1 MRRIPWD
8 LLLALLAGLGLGLLY
23 SWVLSPLRIVDS
35 EPIALRSDF
44 KDQYRSAI
52 AAAFAGTGNLDRAR
66 ARLNLIG
73 DANPIEAL
81 NAQAQRMIASGEIQQ
96 ADEVAALASALTQ
109 GNAFIAPA
117 SPTAKPLATAQ
128 PTSTSDEAVPAS
140 ATQEIFTSTPEPIP
154 TQTIVFQSTPRPTRT
169 PVPTLGSPFALNG
182 QESICDSN
190 LPDGLLQVLVLNP
203 NRRQLPGVEIRITWD
218 GGEDQFF
225 TGLKPELGNGYA
237 DFIMTP
243 NVNYTVQL
251 TQGSDTAIGLIA
263 PPCETSDGQQFTGG
277 FKLTFQQP

>member
-1 MRRIPWD
+1 MRRIPWSV
-8 LLLALLAGLGLGLLY
+8 LLALLTGLGLGLLY
-23 SWVLSPLRIVDS
+23 SWVISPVRVVDS
-35 EPIALRSDF
+35 APIALRPDF

-52 AAAFAGTGNLDRAR
+52 AAAFKSTGNLERAR
-66 ARLNLIG
+66 ARLGLLG

-81 NAQAQRMIASGEIQQ
+81 NAQAQRMLASGKIQQ
-96 ADEVAALASALTQ
+96 ADEVAALASALAQ
-109 GNAFIAPA
+109 GNAFVAPA
-117 SPTAKPLATAQ
+117 SSTAIPPPTGQPISTGNDAT
-128 PTSTSDEAVPAS
+128 PTSTA
-140 ATQEIFTSTPEPIP
+140 QQIFTSTPEIFP
-154 TQTIVFQSTPRPTRT
+154 TPAIILEATPRPTRT
-169 PVPTLGSPFALNG
+169 PLPTQGAPFALTG

-190 LPDGLLQVLVLNP
+190 LPDGLLQVLVLNA

-251 TQGSDTAIGLIA
+251 AQGSDTAIGLIA
-263 PPCETSDGQQFTGG
+263 PACESPSGDPFTGG